1 MTKGEYHEVEDYLIF
16 DNSKKRF
23 YWGETDCLPWILY
36 AFTEDWRLAKVFETK
51 EIAEKHVARFLEEKC
66 DFDGNSP
73 LEGDRLSV
81 VKVSFKCV

>member
-23 YWGETDCLPWILY
+23 YCGETDCLPWILY
-36 AFTEDWRLAKVFETK
+36 AFTEDWRLAKVFATK
-51 EIAEKHVARFLEEKC
+51 EIAERHVARFLEEKC

-81 VKVSFKCV
+81 VKVCFKRI